1 MEDEFFNIVINP
13 NEEFGGLVLGS
24 FTRDE
29 LRDEIQNVVD
39 NILPKIKDGCY
50 GLEIVRCVERE
61 SGKGE
66 E

>member
-1 MEDEFFNIVINP
+1 MEDELFNIVINP
-13 NEEFGGLVLGS
+13 DDQFGGLVLGS

-39 NILPKIKDGCY
+39 NILPKVKDGFD
-50 GLEIVRCVERE
+50 GLEIVRCVERK

>member
-1 MEDEFFNIVINP
+1 MEDESFNIVINP
-13 NEEFGGLVLGS
+13 NDQLGGLVLGS

-29 LRDEIQNVVD
+29 LRDEIQNVID
-39 NILPKIKDGCY
+39 NILPKIKDGFC
-50 GLEIVRCVERE
+50 GLEIVRCVGRE

>member
-1 MEDEFFNIVINP
+1 MEDEFFNIIINP

-24 FTRDE
+24 FARDE

-39 NILPKIKDGCY
+39 NILPKVKDGFG
-50 GLEIVRCVERE
+50 GLEIVRCVKRE